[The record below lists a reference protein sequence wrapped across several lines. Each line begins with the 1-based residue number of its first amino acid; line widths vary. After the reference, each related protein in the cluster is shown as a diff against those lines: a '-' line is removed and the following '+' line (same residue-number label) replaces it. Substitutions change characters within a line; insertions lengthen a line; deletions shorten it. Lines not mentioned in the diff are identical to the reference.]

1 MKTAQTKQKISRAL
15 VYGSLLV
22 FVSIIFCG
30 CDTPE
35 QTNALGG
42 LFNANAALATNPKQ
56 AALWGIAGQTAATDA
71 QMQNQREVAAA
82 GQPQIQIN
90 PSPAITSRE
99 TYVEKRRLDNGCIY
113 TGSIEWFEPNRFRP
127 TGRGYV
133 ENMVGTGGDTY
144 TGYVYGIGAQ
154 WMRDGQ
160 GTLVWPNGQK
170 YEGEWRDDKR
180 NGHGTLIM
188 QDGATFEGEWRDDR
202 PNGQATLTYANGS
215 KYVGEFQNGK
225 RNGHGTLTMQDG
237 ATFEGEWRDD
247 RPNGTGKETE
257 PDGTTLEGEWE
268 QGKFVNG
275 KASNQKMT
283 DGAIYTGMEKLSPN
297 DGKLHPDGTGK
308 KTMLDG
314 STLEGEW
321 RDGKFIGAQTQ
332 ASESNQSPNSGSN
345 LKRGVVNVTADNASF
360 DVFADGAFV
369 GNSPAKLKLTEGPH
383 VIEVR
388 KTGYKDY
395 KKEIKVMDDSELNL
409 RAVLEKN

>member
-202 PNGQATLTYANGS
+202 PNG
-215 KYVGEFQNGK
+215 
-225 RNGHGTLTMQDG
+225 
-237 ATFEGEWRDD
+237 
-247 RPNGTGKETE
+247 TGKETE